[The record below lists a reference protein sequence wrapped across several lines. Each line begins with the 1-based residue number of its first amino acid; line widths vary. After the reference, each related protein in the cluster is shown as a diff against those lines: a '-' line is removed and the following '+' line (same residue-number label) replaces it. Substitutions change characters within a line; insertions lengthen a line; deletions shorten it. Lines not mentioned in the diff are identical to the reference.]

1 MSDREDFLSR
11 WSRRKRDAE
20 KESAKPEEEVPAA
33 EPVKQAPTGEA
44 GATRASGAKP
54 DGEEKEEPAFDLSS
68 LPSIESITA
77 ETDIRPFL
85 AGGVPAGI
93 RQAALR
99 RAWSADPAIRD
110 FIGIAENQWDFTPGG
125 NAPGFD
131 FSTPSEEMRRAVV
144 QMFTGTS
151 SDEKQ
156 RPRGESGF
164 DIEQEPLERES
175 LEQEPLEQEPLEQVP
190 REPDQI
196 AVSSE
201 SADPYAASDTPGP
214 SLEQPPDSSARE
226 RDVASQN
233 DSATQNELDLVAV
246 RRSHGGAM
254 PK

>member
-11 WSRRKRDAE
+11 WSRRKRDVE

-33 EPVKQAPTGEA
+33 EPVEQAPTGEA
-44 GATRASGAKP
+44 EATRASGAKP

-68 LPSIESITA
+68 LPSIETITA

-85 AGGVPAGI
+85 AAGVPAGL

-131 FSTPSEEMRRAVV
+131 FSTPSEEIRRAVV
-144 QMFTGTS
+144 KMFTGTS
-151 SDEKQ
+151 SSEKQ
-156 RPRGESGF
+156 RPRDESGF
-164 DIEQEPLERES
+164 DVEP
-175 LEQEPLEQEPLEQVP
+175 EPLEQVP
-190 REPDQI
+190 DVESGPEPDQI
-196 AVSSE
+196 AVSPE
-201 SADPYAASDTPGP
+201 SLDRDAASELTPSSEP
-214 SLEQPPDSSARE
+214 LPVSSARE
-226 RDVASQN
+226 RDVALQN
-233 DSATQNELDLVAV
+233 DDAPRDEKPTLVA

>member
-20 KESAKPEEEVPAA
+20 KESARPEEQVPVA

-44 GATRASGAKP
+44 EATGAKP
-54 DGEEKEEPAFDLSS
+54 DDEEKGEPAFDLSS

-131 FSTPSEEMRRAVV
+131 FSTPSEEIRRAVV
-144 QMFTGTS
+144 QMFTGS
-151 SDEKQ
+151 SSGEKH
-156 RPRGESGF
+156 RPRDESGF
-164 DIEQEPLERES
+164 DIEPEPLG
-175 LEQEPLEQEPLEQVP
+175 QVP
-190 REPDQI
+190 VAESAPEPDQI
-196 AVSSE
+196 ALSSE
-201 SADPYAASDTPGP
+201 SVDHDVASELTPSSEP
-214 SLEQPPDSSARE
+214 VSSARE

-233 DSATQNELDLVAV
+233 DHASQDEKPTLIAH
-246 RRSHGGAM
+246 RSHGGAM

>member
-1 MSDREDFLSR
+1 MNDRDDFLSR
-11 WSRRKRDAE
+11 WSRRKREAG
-20 KESAKPEEEVPAA
+20 KPPAPEEESVKEQSAETAA
-33 EPVKQAPTGEA
+33 LPDVEA
-44 GATRASGAKP
+44 EKSAQP
-54 DGEEKEEPAFDLSS
+54 DLPPGKEKKDEPAFDLTK

-85 AGGVPAGI
+85 AAGVPASL

-99 RAWSADPAIRD
+99 RAWSADPAIRE

-131 FSTPSEEMRRAVV
+131 FSTPSEEIRRAVA
-144 QMFTGTS
+144 QMFTGS
-151 SDEKQ
+151 SSAEKQ
-156 RPRGESGF
+156 RPRDESGF
-164 DIEQEPLERES
+164 DIEPEPVEPLPEAERE
-175 LEQEPLEQEPLEQVP
+175 Q
-190 REPDQI
+190 DQI

-201 SADPYAASDTPGP
+201 SEEQDTVTNAAELPSSSDELPVST
-214 SLEQPPDSSARE
+214 ARE

-233 DSATQNELDLVAV
+233 DDATQNEKPKFVG